1 MMEEIRTAE
10 LIIEIGTEE
19 IPARMAPNGMRM
31 MEAGF
36 RKGLKAAEVVPD
48 GLKTYVT
55 PRRLTL
61 HVPALPVKQADKV
74 EEKRGPA
81 EQAAFGPD
89 GAPTKAA
96 EGFARSVG
104 LTVDQLG
111 RLETP
116 KGTYLF
122 ARKEVSGRPMTDFLP
137 GVILETIQ
145 GLRFPRS
152 MRWGDEDVVF
162 VRPIQ
167 WIVAIFD
174 GEVIPLT
181 YGDVTAG
188 RTTMGHRFHGKGPI
202 EVTGFS
208 RYVQDLEANCVT
220 LDPAVRM
227 ERIREGLTALETE
240 TGLTIVPDE
249 GLLQEVTHLVEHPS
263 TLLGHMDERYLEL
276 PREALITSMRTHQ
289 KYFAIQG
296 PDGALAPAFGVVA
309 NTTTRD
315 PAVVAKGNERVLRAR
330 LEDAMF
336 FLEDDR
342 KKTLDDFVPKLE
354 GQLFMT
360 GLGTMAEKSER
371 VARLAGRIAGE
382 IASPDTMAHAIQAG
396 GLCKADLATAM
407 VSEFADLQGTIGREY
422 TRYHDYPEAVAVGIY
437 EHYLPRGKGDDLPGT
452 DVGAFVAVADR
463 LDTLAGTF
471 GLGLVPTSTKDPYAL
486 RRAALGLLRILIDRK
501 WGLPLDELYGM
512 ALSGYERDF
521 DATTADLVKKLTE
534 FTGARLK
541 VHLSSNHA
549 TELVDAAMA
558 PGFEVVPDVV
568 RRVEAIEAL
577 RGRPD
582 YEPLITAFKRVI
594 NITRKQK
601 TSADVQTSLFA
612 EPQEAVLW
620 DGFGGV
626 SFQVDAACEVGDFP
640 RALELLTS
648 LKPVIDKYFDDV
660 MVMCDDDALRANRLA
675 TMAAIGGRFL
685 KIADFTRV
693 LA

>member
-1 MMEEIRTAE
+1 MSDIRTAE
-10 LIIEIGTEE
+10 FILEIGTEE

-36 RKGLKAAEVVPD
+36 RKGLKAVEVDP
-48 GLKTYVT
+48 GALKTYVT

-61 HVPALPVKQADKV
+61 HVPALPVAHADKV

-104 LTVDQLG
+104 LAVDQLG

-116 KGTYLF
+116 KGNYLF
-122 ARKEVSGRPMTDFLP
+122 AKKEVKGRQMTEFLP
-137 GVILETIQ
+137 DVILETIN

-152 MRWGDEDVVF
+152 MRWGGEDVVF

-174 GEVIPLT
+174 GAVIPLT
-181 YGDVTAG
+181 YGDVTTG
-188 RTTMGHRFHGKGPI
+188 RTSMGHRFHGAGPI
-202 EVTGFS
+202 EVTSFDQ
-208 RYVQDLEANCVT
+208 YVSDLETNGVT
-220 LDPAVRM
+220 LDPAIRTA
-227 ERIREGLTALETE
+227 RIREGLAALEAE
-240 TGLTIVPDE
+240 TGLTVVPDE
-249 GLLQEVTHLVEHPS
+249 GLMQEVTHLVEHPS
-263 TLLGHMDERYLEL
+263 VLKGGMDERYLEL

-296 PDGALAPAFGVVA
+296 PDGKLAPAFGVVA

-315 PAVVAKGNERVLRAR
+315 PAIVAKGNERVLRAR

-336 FLEDDR
+336 FLKDDR
-342 KKTLDDFVPKLE
+342 TKTLEEFAPKLE

-371 VARLAGRIAGE
+371 IGALAQKIAEE
-382 IASPDTMAHAIQAG
+382 IAAPETAAHARQAG
-396 GLCKADLATAM
+396 ALCKADLATAM
-407 VSEFADLQGTIGREY
+407 VAEFADLQGTIGREY
-422 TRYHDYPEAVAVGIY
+422 ALYHDYPQAVAVGIY
-437 EHYLPRGKGDDLPGT
+437 EHYLPKGADDDLPST
-452 DVGAFVAVADR
+452 EVGALVAVADR

-471 GLGLVPTSTKDPYAL
+471 GLGLIPTSTKDPYAL
-486 RRAALGLLRILIDRK
+486 RRAALGLLRILIDRM
-501 WGLPLDELYGM
+501 WDLPLDALYRM
-512 ALSGYERDF
+512 ALEGYDRAF
-521 DATTADLVKKLTE
+521 DASTDDLVKKLTD
-534 FTGARLK
+534 FTGTRLK
-541 VHLSSNHA
+541 VHLSNVHS

-558 PGFEVVPDVV
+558 PGFDGVPDVV

-594 NITRKQK
+594 NITKKQEVE
-601 TSADVQTSLFA
+601 TT
-612 EPQEAVLW
+612 
-620 DGFGGV
+620 
-626 SFQVDAACEVGDFP
+626 VDAALFQEAQEGVLWSAFSDVTSQIDAACDAGDFP
-640 RALELLTS
+640 GALELLTS
-648 LKPVIDKYFDDV
+648 LKPIIDTYFDDV
-660 MVMCDDDALRANRLA
+660 MVMAEDDGLRANRLA

-685 KIADFTRV
+685 KIADFTRI